1 MSRAFAFAWRSLVRQ
16 RARATLGILGV
27 AAVGALLFDML
38 LLSNGL
44 VASMRDLLE
53 RSGFDI
59 RVTATDSLPGGGGPM
74 IADAAG
80 AARAIAALP
89 SVSAALTIRF
99 AEARIERPVPSAVE
113 GPVPSAVEGAG
124 AVSIR
129 SSLQGVGLPR
139 AQSRGLPRAQSRGE
153 SSTRPWTILRG
164 SDLRDDLRAGR
175 ELLINENA
183 ARIIGVAPGAAVIVR
198 ASCSDDREALPPIEF
213 RVAGVAAFPFDTP
226 DAATAATTAAAL
238 DEACGG
244 QQVDAANVILVTS
257 KDDPIIAA
265 GDISQLRPDL
275 RAFTND
281 ESVGRLEQGGFTY
294 FRQISTVLTTVT
306 ISFALLLITVLLT
319 VSVNQR
325 LGEIAALRAL
335 GFSRRR
341 VVTDVLAESILIV
354 GIGGALSLPLGFALA
369 AGLDR
374 ILKRMPQ
381 IPENLHFFVFEPQ
394 ALGVHAALLAATA
407 IIAALYPMR
416 IVARLP
422 IAATLRDE
430 VIS

>member
-1 MSRAFAFAWRSLVRQ
+1 MRRAFGFAWRSLVRQ
-16 RARATLGILGV
+16 PARATLGILGV

-44 VASMRDLLE
+44 VISMRELLE
-53 RSGFDI
+53 RSGFDV
-59 RVTATDSLPGGGGPM
+59 RVTATDSLPNGGPM
-74 IADAAG
+74 IADATS

-89 SVSAALTIRF
+89 SVSGALTIRF
-99 AEARIERPVPSAVE
+99 ANARIEKPGITPV
-113 GPVPSAVEGAG
+113 
-124 AVSIR
+124 R
-129 SSLQGVGLPR
+129 STLQGVGL
-139 AQSRGLPRAQSRGE
+139 SD
-153 SSTRPWTILRG
+153 THPWTILRG
-164 SDLRDDLRAGR
+164 NDLRGGR

-183 ARIIGVAPGAAVIVR
+183 ARMLAVTPGAPVTVR
-198 ASCSDDREALPPIEF
+198 ASCSDESEALPPVEF
-213 RVAGVAAFPFDTP
+213 HIAGVAAFPFDTP
-226 DAATAATTAAAL
+226 DAATSATTAAAL

-244 QQVDAANVILVTS
+244 QEPNAANVIMVTA
-257 KDDPIIAA
+257 KDDPVIAA
-265 GDISQLRPDL
+265 GDISQIRPDL

-335 GFSRRR
+335 GFTRMR
-341 VVTDVLAESILIV
+341 VVSDVLAESILIV
-354 GIGGALSLPLGFALA
+354 GIGGALSLPLGVALA

-381 IPENLHFFVFEPQ
+381 IPENLHFFVFEPR
-394 ALGVHAALLAATA
+394 ALGVHVTLLAATA
-407 IIAALYPMR
+407 VVAALYPMR

-430 VIS
+430 VIG